1 MDVVLAGPGVGG
13 VAIAV
18 GSGQHPLAAGPAG
31 KAPAHADAAC
41 FVQRQR
47 LGQRAV
53 RVPDVEGDDT
63 PVPLLRQAEFQL
75 VHTLGFLCA
84 QMQPVGLGEEFCAAE
99 VPGCDVDLHGK
110 TPFIWFCVCIWPDC
124 SAERQWAEV
133 HTFLLRIWRVRHFAK
148 RPFSERN
155 RPLLFS

>member
-31 KAPAHADAAC
+31 VPSACRMWRVTTHPFHCSGRLNSSWSTPSAFCAPRCSRWGWARNS
-41 FVQRQR
+41 VPPKS
-47 LGQRAV
+47 RAV
-53 RVPDVEGDDT
+53 MLICMV
-63 PVPLLRQAEFQL
+63 
-75 VHTLGFLCA
+75 
-84 QMQPVGLGEEFCAAE
+84 
-99 VPGCDVDLHGK
+99 K

-155 RPLLFS
+155 DPLIFA

>member
-18 GSGQHPLAAGPAG
+18 GSGQHPLTAGPAG
-31 KAPAHADAAC
+31 KTPAHADAAC

-63 PVPLLRQAEFQL
+63 PLPLLRQAEFQP
-75 VHTLGFLCA
+75 VHTLGFLCT
-84 QMQPVGLGEEFCAAE
+84 QMQPVGLGEEFRAAE

-110 TPFIWFCVCIWPDC
+110 NSFRLV
-124 SAERQWAEV
+124 
-133 HTFLLRIWRVRHFAK
+133 LRLHLAR
-148 RPFSERN
+148 
-155 RPLLFS
+155 L

>member
-13 VAIAV
+13 VALAV
-18 GSGQHPLAAGPAG
+18 GGGQHPLAAGPAG

-133 HTFLLRIWRVRHFAK
+133 HTFLLRI
-148 RPFSERN
+148 
-155 RPLLFS
+155 